1 MISARPNGAS
11 RKRVTAM
18 LSEMPRDW
26 LAGFRDRLER
36 VILAAEDVED
46 DYGDFDD
53 LNIRDMTI
61 DEIDTLMQDIDEFLD
76 GGEMM

>member
-1 MISARPNGAS
+1 
-11 RKRVTAM
+11 M

-26 LAGFRDRLER
+26 LTGFRDRLAR
-36 VILAAEDVED
+36 VVLAAEDVED

-53 LNIRDMTI
+53 LNIRNMTI
-61 DEIDTLMQDIDEFLD
+61 DEIDILMQDIDEFLD